1 MEEEIL
7 SLLIKQKYRQI
18 ENTEKVPFE
27 ILYKQNGD
35 SLLMI
40 AVIKQET
47 ERGRLRLEQT
57 FFENLREMMQSQSRK
72 PVIFSYWV
80 ILPEEPSEEERKL
93 ALDID
98 NIWFID
104 EGQKK
109 VYVFDEVNDN
119 FLILYKQLDA
129 LLTGNFK
136 ALKRMQREE
145 RKKEYEKN
153 WKIIYKR
160 MTPANTII
168 VLINILIFVFIE
180 LSGQLGD
187 LLLIN
192 GAMEWRSICQDGEYY
207 RIITCMFLHF
217 GISHLFNNM
226 LFLFLI
232 GAYLERVVGTIRYLI
247 VYFGSG
253 IGSGIVS
260 LLYYRQQNADVI
272 SAGAS
277 GALFGVVGALL
288 YIIIR
293 NKGRLEELS
302 WRSFLIM
309 IVGTISVGFFSD
321 GVDNA
326 AHIGGLITGV
336 VLGSLCYLPGMRRR
350 KGVGGKRLR

>member
-1 MEEEIL
+1 MKYLEEEIL
-7 SLLIKQKYRQI
+7 SLLTKQKYRQI
-18 ENTEKVPFE
+18 ENAQEAPFK
-27 ILYKQNGD
+27 IFYKDNED
-35 SLLMI
+35 SILMI
-40 AVIKQET
+40 AVIKQKT
-47 ERGRLRLEQT
+47 EHGILKLEET
-57 FFENLREMMQSQSRK
+57 FFESLREMMQSQATK
-72 PVIFSYWV
+72 PIIFSYWV
-80 ILPEEPSEEERKL
+80 ILPEEPKEEERKL

-104 EGQKK
+104 EEQKRE
-109 VYVFDEVNDN
+109 YVFDEVNPN

-153 WKIIYKR
+153 WKIIHEKI
-160 MTPANTII
+160 TPANTIL

-180 LSGQLGD
+180 LSGQLGEVF
-187 LLLIN
+187 LMN
-192 GAMEWRSICQDGEYY
+192 GAMEWRSVCLDGQYY
-207 RIITCMFLHF
+207 RIISCMFLHF
-217 GISHLFNNM
+217 GVSHLFGNM

-232 GAYLERVVGTIRYLI
+232 GAYLERVVGTVRYLI
-247 VYFGSG
+247 LYFGSG

-260 LLYYRQQNADVI
+260 LLYYRYQDANVI

-293 NKGRLEELS
+293 KKGRLEELS

-309 IVGTISVGFFSD
+309 IVGTISVGFFSED
-321 GVDNA
+321 VDNA
-326 AHIGGLITGV
+326 AHIGGLV
-336 VLGSLCYLPGMRRR
+336 VGFLLSVMCYRPRR
-350 KGVGGKRLR
+350 KRRIETIE